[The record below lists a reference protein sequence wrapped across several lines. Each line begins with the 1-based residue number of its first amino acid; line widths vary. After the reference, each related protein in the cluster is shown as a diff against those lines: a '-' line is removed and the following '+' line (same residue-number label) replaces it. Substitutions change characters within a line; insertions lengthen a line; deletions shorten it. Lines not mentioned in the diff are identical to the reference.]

1 MQDKQAEINLTE
13 REIEEG
19 AYLGSDLRDKARRK
33 NLQLL
38 QAILSDNQLVLDAG
52 CGPGNYAIS
61 LAEKNEIAGID
72 ISSKVVGM
80 AKERANKKNAMFHPF
95 VGDLERLPFRD
106 NSFDVCLC
114 IYTLHHLPDIYGAV
128 SELVRV
134 AKTEGRIAILDVNG
148 SNPGVRLSNIMENL
162 IRRHLVK
169 RWLDTPNETIHGHRY
184 YINTLDQLGII
195 DIRSEYHCVGGMP
208 PLPRKSKKQDVGLSI
223 IYFIVHLR
231 RLVYILMAKL
241 FPDPIGGSSLLI
253 TGTKKYDI
261 APNNLSI
268 KHAKNSH

>member
-1 MQDKQAEINLTE
+1 MKVQDKQAEIDLTE

-38 QAILSDNQLVLDAG
+38 QAILSHNQLVLDAG

-72 ISSKVVGM
+72 ISCKVVGM

-114 IYTLHHLPDIYGAV
+114 IYTLHHFPNIYGAV

-134 AKTEGRIAILDVNG
+134 AKNEGRIAILDVNG
-148 SNPGVRLSNIMENL
+148 SNPGVRLSKIMENL
-162 IRRHLVK
+162 IRRHLV
-169 RWLDTPNETIHGHRY
+169 RRGLDTPNETFYGHKY

-195 DIRSEYHCVGGMP
+195 DIRTEYHCVGGMP
-208 PLPRKSKKQDVGLSI
+208 PLPRKSQKQDVGLSI
-223 IYFIVHLR
+223 IYFVVHLR
-231 RLVYILMAKL
+231 RLMYILMAKL

-253 TGTKKYDI
+253 TGTKKGR
-261 APNNLSI
+261 NCS
-268 KHAKNSH
+268 

>member
-1 MQDKQAEINLTE
+1 MKVQDKQAEIALSEKYLADGSWEDCDSNL
-13 REIEEG
+13 
-19 AYLGSDLRDKARRK
+19 KARRR
-33 NLQLL
+33 LLRLL
-38 QAILSDNQLVLDAG
+38 QPFLSQNQLVLDAG
-52 CGPGNYAIS
+52 CGPGTYGII
-61 LAEKNEIAGID
+61 LAEKNDVVGVD
-72 ISSKVVGM
+72 LSSKIASA
-80 AKERANKKNAMFHPF
+80 AKQRANEGNARFWPL

-114 IYTLHHLPDIYGAV
+114 IYTLHHLPDIYVAV

-148 SNPGVRLSNIMENL
+148 SNPGVRLSSIMENL

-169 RWLDTPNETIHGHRY
+169 RGLDTPNETIHGHRY
-184 YINTLDQLGII
+184 YINTMDQLGII
-195 DIRSEYHCVGGMP
+195 NIRSEYHCVGGIP

-231 RLVYILMAKL
+231 RLLYILMAKL

-253 TGTKKYDI
+253 TGTKKGR
-261 APNNLSI
+261 NCS
-268 KHAKNSH
+268 